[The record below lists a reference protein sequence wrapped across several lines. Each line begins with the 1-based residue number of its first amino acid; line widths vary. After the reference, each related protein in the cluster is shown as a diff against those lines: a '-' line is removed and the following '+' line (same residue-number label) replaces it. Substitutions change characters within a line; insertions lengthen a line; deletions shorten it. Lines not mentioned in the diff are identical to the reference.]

1 VGNLSF
7 KIIGVRHSHENQNDR
22 DLYIPFTTS
31 QTIFGMDDSLDRIS
45 FTFNGLDSE
54 EANEEFEQRLK
65 SALAGP
71 HQVAPDDEGAFWI
84 WNRFTQNLQMQKG
97 SKALQTGLW
106 IVGIFTLLGGI
117 VGVSNI
123 MLITVKERTHEFGIR
138 KALGAKPWNIM
149 LLIIAE
155 SIVITAFF
163 GYIGMLLGL
172 GACELMDNTLGQ
184 ATMDLMGQSIRLL
197 VNPKVGIDVAVK
209 ATVLLIVAG
218 TLAGLMPARRAA
230 KVRPIE
236 ALRAD

>member
-1 VGNLSF
+1 
-7 KIIGVRHSHENQNDR
+7 
-22 DLYIPFTTS
+22 
-31 QTIFGMDDSLDRIS
+31 
-45 FTFNGLDSE
+45 
-54 EANEEFEQRLK
+54 
-65 SALAGP
+65 
-71 HQVAPDDEGAFWI
+71 
-84 WNRFTQNLQMQKG
+84 
-97 SKALQTGLW
+97 
-106 IVGIFTLLGGI
+106 
-117 VGVSNI
+117 
-123 MLITVKERTHEFGIR
+123 
-138 KALGAKPWNIM
+138 M